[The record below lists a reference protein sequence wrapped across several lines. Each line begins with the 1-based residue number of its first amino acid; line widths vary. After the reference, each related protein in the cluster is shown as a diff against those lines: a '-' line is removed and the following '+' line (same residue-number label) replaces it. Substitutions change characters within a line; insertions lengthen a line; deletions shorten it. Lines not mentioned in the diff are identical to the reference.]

1 MKIKFLQAFN
11 GDSIWISFTENRINK
26 NILIDGGTSTTYTF
40 KDKNDGKIKPGDLK
54 TLIEFLKGK
63 NEKLDLVILT
73 HIDDDHIDGFLKWF
87 SKDETAIHNI
97 KEIWFN
103 SGRIIKKI
111 LNDTI
116 SEIEPLKFKEETTL
130 TSVRQGVDFENYI
143 RDKEIWSER
152 VIKRGDIINWNGIS
166 FQILSPDKEKLEK
179 LLKEWKKKVPESL
192 LDTSRKD
199 DYKKTLKKLMEEDI
213 FEEDDDPY
221 NGSSISF
228 IITHEDKKYLFLAD
242 SHPSDIIS
250 ELKNLGYNS
259 KENKLQI
266 ELLKISHHGSQKNT
280 SVELL
285 ELIETHRYII
295 STNGDM
301 HGHPDKA
308 TIARIVES
316 NPNAKIYF
324 NYPNLISK
332 LILEEDK
339 TDYPNVE
346 LLGTESL

>member
-1 MKIKFLQAFN
+1 MKIEFLKAFN
-11 GDSIWISFTENRINK
+11 GDSIWISFIENEK
-26 NILIDGGTSTTYTF
+26 PLNILIDGGTSTTYTY
-40 KDKNDGKIKPGDLK
+40 KDNKTGKMLDGDLK
-54 TLIEFLKGK
+54 KLIDILKSK
-63 NEKLDLVILT
+63 DEKLDLVILT

-87 SKDETAIHNI
+87 KNDDEAIQNI
-97 KEIWFN
+97 NEIWFN
-103 SGRIIKKI
+103 SGRTIKKY
-111 LNDTI
+111 LNNEAKEVDSLTF
-116 SEIEPLKFKEETTL
+116 EIKTDL
-130 TSVRQGVDFENYI
+130 TSVPQGVNFENHI
-143 RDKEIWSER
+143 KKAGVWDEN
-152 VIKRGDIINWNGIS
+152 VIKQGDYFELNGLS
-166 FQILSPDKEKLEK
+166 FQILTPSEERLKDLLDKWEAKDK
-179 LLKEWKKKVPESL
+179 NST

-199 DYKKTLKKLMEEDI
+199 DYKKTLKKLMVEDK
-213 FEEDDDPY
+213 FDEDDDPY

-228 IITHEDKKYLFLAD
+228 IITHENKKYLFLAD

-250 ELKNLGYNS
+250 ELKSLGYNS
-259 KENKLQI
+259 KDNKLQI

-285 ELIETHRYII
+285 ELIETHKYII

-308 TIARIVES
+308 TIARIVET

>member
-40 KDKNDGKIKPGDLK
+40 KDKKNGKIKPGDLK
-54 TLIEFLKGK
+54 ILIELLKFK

-103 SGRIIKKI
+103 SGRIIKKF
-111 LNDTI
+111 LNDTE
-116 SEIEPLKFKEETTL
+116 SEIEPLRFKEETTL

-166 FQILSPDKEKLEK
+166 FQILSPGKEKLEK

-199 DYKKTLKKLMEEDI
+199 DYKKTLKKLMEEDV

-228 IITHEDKKYLFLAD
+228 IITHEAKKYLFLGD
-242 SHPSDIIS
+242 SHPSNIIS
-250 ELKNLGYNS
+250 ELKRLGYNPT
-259 KENKLQI
+259 KNKLQI

-280 SVELL
+280 SAELL
-285 ELIETHRYII
+285 ELIETNKYII

-301 HGHPDKA
+301 HSHPDKA
-308 TIARIVES
+308 TIARIVNTNS
-316 NPNAKIYF
+316 KAKIFF
-324 NYPNLISK
+324 NYPSVISK
-332 LILEEDK
+332 VILEED
-339 TDYPNVE
+339 TNDFSEVE
-346 LLGTESL
+346 FLDTESL